1 MGTAASAVPS
11 ARDACGRHG
20 AWAVVRVLW
29 KLLSFPVLALLI
41 ILEPVVQLLLAGLAL
56 LLTLMAFFWRLAA
69 PPGLHVPFIGML
81 GAAVGCISVL
91 AVYYWVLRVLST

>member
-11 ARDACGRHG
+11 ARNARRYHA
-20 AWAVVRVLW
+20 AWAMVRMLW

-56 LLTLMAFFWRLAA
+56 LLTLMAFFWEFAA
-69 PPGLHVPFIGML
+69 PPALHPPFIGML
-81 GAAVGCISVL
+81 GAAVGCIAVL
-91 AVYYWVLRVLST
+91 AVYYWILRLLSS